1 MTDDR
6 QIIELLE
13 LRDERAICEM
23 RLKYSKGCQTI
34 AYNILGNRMDAEEIV
49 NDTMLHTWNAVP
61 PLHPENLFSFLAAVT
76 KRLSISRVRREHAEK
91 RGGALPA
98 NAVLEELEEC
108 IPSGQD
114 VEQHIEHRALV
125 EALNRCLRQMEPEMR
140 AITVQRYVR
149 AMSVREIAELYGFT
163 ESKVKMT
170 LLRARKQLKKHLE
183 QEEWI

>member
-23 RLKYSKGCQTI
+23 RRKYSKGCQTI

-91 RGGALPA
+91 RGGSLPA
-98 NAVLEELEEC
+98 GAVLDELEEC
-108 IPSGQD
+108 LPSAQN

-125 EALNRCLRQMEPEMR
+125 EALNRYLRQMEPDAR

-149 AMSVREIAELYGFT
+149 ALSVREIAELYGFS

-170 LLRARKQLKKHLE
+170 LLRARKQLKTHLE